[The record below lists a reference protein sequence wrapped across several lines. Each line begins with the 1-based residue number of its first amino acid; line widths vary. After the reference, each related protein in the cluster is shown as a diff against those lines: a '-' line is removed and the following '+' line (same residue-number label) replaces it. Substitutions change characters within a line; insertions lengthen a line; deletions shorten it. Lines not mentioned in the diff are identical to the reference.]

1 MKTFRCPFGKSNAIF
16 EVKVFAIFFTLLGIP
31 VFLSTEFN
39 VPGFLFL
46 VIFLLCI
53 VHILISRFF
62 YVILTDDELIIKNGI
77 YPFWKKETRY
87 VDIVKVRIKWYGD
100 KSDPC
105 MRVFT
110 KKSSI
115 FFWQYTIDLINP
127 RDYAALIEAIKTKGV
142 TVETE
147 GIERYVNIFRDKNIK

>member
-1 MKTFRCPFGKSNAIF
+1 MKTFRCSFRKSNAIF
-16 EVKVFAIFFTLLGIP
+16 EVKVFAILFTLLGIP
-31 VFLSTEFN
+31 TFFSVEFN

-77 YPFWKKETRY
+77 YPFWKKKTRY
-87 VDIVKVRIKWYGD
+87 VDIVKVRIKWYAEY
-100 KSDPC
+100 PY

-110 KKSSI
+110 KKNSR
-115 FFWQYTIDLINP
+115 FFWQYTIDLIDS
-127 RDYAALIEAIKTKGV
+127 RDYAALIEAIKAKGV

-147 GIERYVNIFRDKNIK
+147 GIERYVNIFRGKKIK